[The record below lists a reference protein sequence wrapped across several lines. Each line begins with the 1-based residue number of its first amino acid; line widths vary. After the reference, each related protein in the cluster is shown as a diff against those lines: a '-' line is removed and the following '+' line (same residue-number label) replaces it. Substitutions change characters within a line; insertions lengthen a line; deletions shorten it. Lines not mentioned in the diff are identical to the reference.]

1 MSFYYCTLC
10 VFSREHLVHYKR
22 SVRTPLRIWTMTA
35 PGPSMSSSQSSY
47 SFLSTTVP
55 KSGME
60 TFKNHHFM
68 IEIWFL
74 ELGLIYSWILQVD
87 CIWFESV
94 LFSNRSHAIACVNQF
109 IISRTQAL
117 MVHIDSFIEVNPVPS
132 PICNFKWRINF
143 WRFPLRLSISGID

>member
-1 MSFYYCTLC
+1 
-10 VFSREHLVHYKR
+10 
-22 SVRTPLRIWTMTA
+22 
-35 PGPSMSSSQSSY
+35 
-47 SFLSTTVP
+47 
-55 KSGME
+55 
-60 TFKNHHFM
+60 M

-117 MVHIDSFIEVNPVPS
+117 MVHIDSFIEVNSVPS

-143 WRFPLRLSISGID
+143 